1 MSSARTAPRKEATSR
16 TSYAAYYPLH
26 WVLPPLS
33 SCRDSQIADQID
45 VMNKDYASV
54 GLSWVLANTTR
65 TVNAD
70 WFDSVGPDSSQQT
83 HMKATLRQGGVNDL
97 NVYSVGFV
105 SLPIVNPREVMIIL
119 SLVLPPVP
127 AKASLAIPPSHS
139 TTPATPK
146 TTVSFSSSL
155 PFLAAP
161 WLPTTW
167 AEYVYHTFC
176 IVHDS

>member
-1 MSSARTAPRKEATSR
+1 MP
-16 TSYAAYYPLH
+16 PLTH
-26 WVLPPLS
+26 YTGFSPPPLS
-33 SCRDSQIADQID
+33 FCRDSQIADQID

-70 WFDSVGPDSSQQT
+70 WFDNAGPDSPQQT
-83 HMKATLRQGGVNDL
+83 DMKTTLRQGGVNDL

-105 SLPIVNPREVMIIL
+105 SLSIVNSREILIL
-119 SLVLPPVP
+119 SSLVSLLVLV
-127 AKASLAIPPSHS
+127 KASLAIPPSHS
-139 TTPATPK
+139 TTPTTPK

-167 AEYVYHTFC
+167 AEYV
-176 IVHDS
+176 